1 MDWLGLGIDE
11 HFAKIIIE
19 LIRTDRPMPRDFV

>member
-11 HFAKIIIE
+11 RVAKIIIE
-19 LIRTDRPMPRDFV
+19 LIRTDRPMPHAFV